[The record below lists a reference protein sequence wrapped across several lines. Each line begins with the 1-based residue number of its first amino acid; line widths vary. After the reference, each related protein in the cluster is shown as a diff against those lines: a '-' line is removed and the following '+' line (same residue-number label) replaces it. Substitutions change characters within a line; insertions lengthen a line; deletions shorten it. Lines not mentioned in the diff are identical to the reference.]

1 MKKNQWVIVT
11 LIFVQL
17 SVFAQQKEKQLGYDI
32 SFHINGLQDTT
43 TYLGYYYGESTYLKD
58 TAAVDSKGNFTF
70 KDSESLPQGVYFL
83 VLNNARLFDILVGE
97 DQNFSIATNTSDYV
111 KNIKVSDNIEND
123 AFYRHM
129 VFMFERNKE
138 IQPHLKVARDTTIS
152 DEKKKPAFEQI
163 KNINKKVKDYQGEF
177 IAKHPNSLFTKVLLS
192 DREIETPEAPVLAD
206 GTIDP
211 SFALR
216 YFKKHYWDNFDLADD
231 AMLRQPQP
239 IYSKKINDY
248 LDRLFVQ
255 NSDTLI
261 KAVDYLVSAAKS
273 DDETYKYMVWN
284 LVIKYQ
290 YPKIMGLDRVFVHL
304 YDKYFETGEMDY
316 WANDK
321 LKKNLKDRAGQL
333 RNSLIGM
340 VAPNL
345 IIQDLDLKPQALH
358 DIKNKYT
365 VVYIYDPDC
374 GHCKTE
380 TPLLKNFNDSTTFD
394 VNVYA
399 ISADTSMVKMK
410 KYIDK
415 MGLNKWTNVN
425 GPRTYS
431 THYRELYDADT
442 TPTIYILDEKKKII
456 AKKINAGRIEEFL
469 GNYEKSLE
477 EKK

>member
-1 MKKNQWVIVT
+1 MKKFRWVIIMLVFT
-11 LIFVQL
+11 QL
-17 SVFAQQKEKQLGYDI
+17 NGFAQKKQSGYDI
-32 SFHINGLQDTT
+32 SFHIKGLADTI

-58 TAAVDSKGNFTF
+58 TASVDNKGNFSF
-70 KDSESLPQGVYFL
+70 EANESLPQGVYFL

-97 DQNFSIATNTSDYV
+97 DQNFSISTDTSDYV
-111 KNIKVSDNIEND
+111 KNIEVTNSIENK
-123 AFYRHM
+123 AFYNHM
-129 VFMFERNKE
+129 LFMFDRNKE
-138 IQPHLKVARDTTIS
+138 IQPHLEVVRDSTLS
-152 DEKKKPAFEQI
+152 DEKKQPAFEGI
-163 KNINKKVKDYQGEF
+163 KNINAKVKAYQDEF
-177 IAKHPNSLFTKVLLS
+177 IATYPISLFSKVLLS
-192 DREIETPEAPVLAD
+192 DRDIETPESPIVANGA
-206 GTIDP
+206 ID
-211 SFALR
+211 STFAFR
-216 YFKKHYWDNFDLADD
+216 YFKKHYWDNFDVADD

-239 IYSKKINDY
+239 IYSKKMGDY

-261 KAVDYLVSAAKS
+261 KAVDYLIAAAKPN
-273 DDETYKYMVWN
+273 DETYKYMVWN

-321 LKKNLKDRAGQL
+321 LKENLKDRAGQL

-340 VAPNL
+340 IAPNL
-345 IIQDLDLKPQALH
+345 IIQDLDLNPQSLH

-394 VNVYA
+394 VNIYA

-410 KYIDK
+410 NYIDK
-415 MGLNKWTNVN
+415 MGLNNWTNVN
-425 GPRTYS
+425 GPRTYT

-456 AKKINAGRIEEFL
+456 AKKISAERVEEFL

-477 EKK
+477 SKKK